1 MRSKKTKSVFPFL
14 FTTPLLFFSLS
25 CVQRNVYFQESPLPE
40 TAIFDAKFSQ
50 NSPLQKAILEIG
62 FKKIKSDLL
71 AISQLFSVSSETLVR
86 THTDLPQEFV
96 SIKESLDNYTQNSE
110 FFGKLL
116 KNSLSN
122 SAVNHQIFSGLYSRF
137 VEKLSMFS
145 KMFTDFFAKTS
156 NNYLTFSKEELL
168 TFLEQTRTQFIGIA
182 TEVWLR
188 LQPLVSKWNNLV
200 SSWAESEEA
209 KTSKIP
215 ISAVGWTSFTSLDSN
230 FTLPNVNYLIK
241 TLPLIKSFGDWNFL
255 VSPHLAL
262 ADYFEFLRNFL
273 PEILGAYQKM
283 DNFGV
288 ALKSTVF
295 LLASFIVGVQQS
307 FGSVETQLKLI
318 QPSPVKIHPKLSA
331 KIKTLSDTLQARK
344 HFTNAHS
351 IFSTIHN
358 NFREYLKSFKELLPH
373 FGTIKTVFAELEE
386 KLWGYHFNVH
396 KSFFTLTQKEVLE
409 ASLLELMTKLELTDE
424 PKPLPDHITLTVTQ
438 VFKNLESMISGATSD
453 SQPVL
458 EHKLTQ
464 LLETL
469 EKEVEWLDG
478 AGFSNLE
485 GLSQLLQSV
494 NLKKT
499 AIILLLDEIIQH
511 LTTLSK
517 NFLDIIKHLSLIG
530 ILLERLKRQ
539 LELPQETIEQLSTS
553 LNAFFK
559 EGLWSSYSKLLVLI
573 QGPNFQK
580 NLAAS
585 ESSSTHSLKNLQDF
599 SAQDNIFFWINN
611 FRNSYLAISSLLE
624 YSFIEL
630 EELFYQF

>member
-1 MRSKKTKSVFPFL
+1 MRSKKTRYVFL
-14 FTTPLLFFSLS
+14 FLFNAPLLFFTLS
-25 CVQRNVYFQESPLPE
+25 CTQRNVYFQESPLPE

-50 NSPLQKAILEIG
+50 NSPLQKATLEIG

-86 THTDLPQEFV
+86 THTGLPQEFL

-122 SAVNHQIFSGLYSRF
+122 SGLNNQIFSGLYNKF

-145 KMFTDFFAKTS
+145 KIFADLFAQNS

-200 SSWAESEEA
+200 SSWAESKEA

-230 FTLPNVNYLIK
+230 FTLPNINYLIK
-241 TLPLIKSFGDWNFL
+241 TLPLLKSFGDWNFL

-273 PEILGAYQKM
+273 PEILDAYQKM

-295 LLASFIVGVQQS
+295 LLASFIVGAQQS
-307 FGSVETQLKLI
+307 FSSVETQLKLI

-331 KIKTLSDTLQARK
+331 KIKTLSDTLQERK
-344 HFTNAHS
+344 HFTNVHS

-358 NFREYLKSFKELLPH
+358 NFREYLKSFKELFSH
-373 FGTIKTVFAELEE
+373 FGTIKTVFAELED

-396 KSFFTLTQKEVLE
+396 QSFFTLTKKEALE
-409 ASLLELMTKLELTDE
+409 ASLLELVTKLELTDE
-424 PKPLPDHITLTVTQ
+424 PKPLSDHITLSVTQ
-438 VFKNLESMISGATSD
+438 VFKNLEPMIGGTTSD

-458 EHKLTQ
+458 EHRLTQ

-478 AGFSNLE
+478 AGFSDLE
-485 GLSQLLQSV
+485 GLSQLLQRV

-499 AIILLLDEIIQH
+499 TIIPLLDEIIQH

-530 ILLERLKRQ
+530 ILLERLNRQ
-539 LELPQETIEQLSTS
+539 LELPQEKIQQLSTS
-553 LNAFFK
+553 LNVFFK

-585 ESSSTHSLKNLQDF
+585 ESSPPPHSLKNLQDF

-630 EELFYQF
+630 EELFY